1 MHLAVYTWLVYNQL
15 GVSAFAGTAF
25 VLLRVPL
32 QVLTAKLYSY
42 IRFVFKASILMH
54 ITIICCNNNFCFLR
68 NGLLKYYFYSEKY
81 CT

>member
-1 MHLAVYTWLVYNQL
+1 MHLTVYTWLVYNQL
-15 GVSAFAGTAF
+15 GASAFAGTAF

-54 ITIICCNNNFCFLR
+54 ITIICCHNFCFLR
-68 NGLLKYYFYSEKY
+68 NGLLKYY
-81 CT
+81 